1 MFFFFFLMKRRPPRS
16 TRTDTLFPYTTLV
29 RSPVDALDLL
39 EEAVHEVLPE
49 LLAVADDVDAGGLLE
64 ADPGERRLLL
74 SLDQFGPLQPPGR
87 PELFRLRQPGR
98 LRQATCH
105 SRRNHGILTP
115 SFIPPRGGLWKL
127 YRTVALCGKRP
138 DTRSEGTEGVSTG

>member
-1 MFFFFFLMKRRPPRS
+1 MFVYNPLVVARGFLSLLFTYYFFFFKQKAAYEMRIS
-16 TRTDTLFPYTTLV
+16 DWSSDV
-29 RSPVDALDLL
+29 CSSDL
-39 EEAVHEVLPE
+39 E

-98 LRQATCH
+98 LRQAACH
-105 SRRNHGILTP
+105 SRRNHGILPP
-115 SFIPPRGGLWKL
+115 SFVPPRGGLWKM
-127 YRTVALCGKRP
+127 
-138 DTRSEGTEGVSTG
+138 

>member
-1 MFFFFFLMKRRPPRS
+1 MIVFFFFKQKTAYEIRIS
-16 TRTDTLFPYTTLV
+16 DWSSDVCSSDLV
-29 RSPVDALDLL
+29 ADAHGGHAPPVDALDLL

-87 PELFRLRQPGR
+87 PELLRLRKPGR
-98 LRQATCH
+98 LRQAACP
-105 SRRNHGILTP
+105 SPRNPGILPP
-115 SFIPPRGGLWKL
+115 S
-127 YRTVALCGKRP
+127 
-138 DTRSEGTEGVSTG
+138 